1 MKTLFSFNMKML
13 SLFSMLLVTSMVA
26 ADNNS
31 VTVKTTKATV
41 FLNGAELTQTATLQ
55 LKKGQNEI
63 SLDGLSPQADQQSV
77 AVSVTGNAFVAASQ
91 YAIDYMHL
99 PQTNNT
105 VQQLQDS
112 LQAADKKVK
121 TLQAA
126 VQINKQMLDLL
137 QKGVQH
143 AVQTENQATTTDLI
157 EKQLAYYQQRSQQ
170 LQDQQTDI
178 LNEQKAAEERLTA
191 IKKQLQTEAQ
201 HLKKRSGILHLTIQS
216 AAAATVTAEIRYF
229 TSAALWMPFYDL
241 HVTAVGQPI
250 MLTLKA
256 KVAQQTG
263 IDWNDVQL
271 TLSTGQPA
279 QGHTLPELQ
288 PWRLYEQ
295 HAPRMYKA
303 NHAMAT
309 GVMMAAMHTDDAME
323 EMDLEE
329 KAPEMTDFVQTTEQT
344 LSSEYDITLPYTIPG
359 NYKPQIVTLNE
370 QTISDVA
377 YLYQA
382 VPKIDD
388 RTYLT
393 AAIDNWN
400 QLNLLNANAN
410 IIVGNTYF
418 GQTAINTSS
427 TTDKLNIPLG
437 DDKQIAIKREL
448 LTEQSRRKT
457 VGQNRQVSQT
467 YRITV
472 RNNKKQPVQLSLQ
485 EPYPVAAAKEISV
498 ELGEETT
505 SYTVNDKQKGILTYD
520 IELPAGETRQIIVSY
535 TVKYPKDWQI
545 NL

>member
-1 MKTLFSFNMKML
+1 
-13 SLFSMLLVTSMVA
+13 
-26 ADNNS
+26 
-31 VTVKTTKATV
+31 
-41 FLNGAELTQTATLQ
+41 
-55 LKKGQNEI
+55 
-63 SLDGLSPQADQQSV
+63 
-77 AVSVTGNAFVAASQ
+77 
-91 YAIDYMHL
+91 
-99 PQTNNT
+99 
-105 VQQLQDS
+105 
-112 LQAADKKVK
+112 
-121 TLQAA
+121 
-126 VQINKQMLDLL
+126 
-137 QKGVQH
+137 
-143 AVQTENQATTTDLI
+143 
-157 EKQLAYYQQRSQQ
+157 
-170 LQDQQTDI
+170 
-178 LNEQKAAEERLTA
+178 
-191 IKKQLQTEAQ
+191 
-201 HLKKRSGILHLTIQS
+201 
-216 AAAATVTAEIRYF
+216 
-229 TSAALWMPFYDL
+229 
-241 HVTAVGQPI
+241 
-250 MLTLKA
+250 
-256 KVAQQTG
+256 
-263 IDWNDVQL
+263 
-271 TLSTGQPA
+271 
-279 QGHTLPELQ
+279 
-288 PWRLYEQ
+288 
-295 HAPRMYKA
+295 
-303 NHAMAT
+303 
-309 GVMMAAMHTDDAME
+309 MAAMHTDDAME